1 MTRAELD
8 AALARL
14 GLNVPEAE
22 RDEMVAGAQYIA
34 DMAARLRPSGGRNV
48 AVEPAHV
55 VRFPEG

>member
-14 GLNVPEAE
+14 GLKVPEKE
-22 RDEMVAGAQYIA
+22 RDEIA
-34 DMAARLRPSGGRNV
+34 SAAHFIPEMAARLRPQGGRDV
-48 AVEPAHV
+48 AAEPAHV